1 MVVSTGR
8 CRLKFLRLC
17 RSIVAEE
24 IKELDFS
31 NNKAI
36 EDIDRNVE
44 QFGNLHNDLD
54 GGRTELDEVQLV
66 CLINCFVSADIVPHL
81 LYFLYDL

>member
-1 MVVSTGR
+1 M
-8 CRLKFLRLC
+8 
-17 RSIVAEE
+17 AED

-44 QFGNLHNDLD
+44 QFSNLHSDLD
-54 GGRTELDEVQLV
+54 GGRNELDEVQFLLAV
-66 CLINCFVSADIVPHL
+66 LHFSCFNS
-81 LYFLYDL
+81 FS

>member
-1 MVVSTGR
+1 M
-8 CRLKFLRLC
+8 C

-54 GGRTELDEVQLV
+54 GGRTELEEVQFVLN
-66 CLINCFVSADIVPHL
+66 ICFVSADIVPHL
-81 LYFLYDL
+81 FVLSV

>member
-1 MVVSTGR
+1 MCLIT
-8 CRLKFLRLC
+8 FLLLC

-54 GGRTELDEVQLV
+54 GGRTELEEVRFLLKLNILCHVLIFCQC
-66 CLINCFVSADIVPHL
+66 CLI
-81 LYFLYDL
+81 LYLM